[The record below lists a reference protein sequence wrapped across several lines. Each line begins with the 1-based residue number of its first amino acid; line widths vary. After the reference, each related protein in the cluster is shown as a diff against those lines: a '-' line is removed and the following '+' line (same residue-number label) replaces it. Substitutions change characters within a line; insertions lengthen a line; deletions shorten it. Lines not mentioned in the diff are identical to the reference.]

1 MPRWKS
7 LPEDLD
13 PQVKEF
19 ASQLRRLVDRGG
31 LSVAA
36 LADRTGYSRTS
47 WERYLNGRLLAPKGA
62 VVALAEVTDTN
73 PVHLTTMWELAE
85 RAWSRAELRHDRTM
99 EAIRIA
105 QARAALGEFGAPTP
119 GTEGDGTLPDGRQ
132 SNGRPTNGPQGA
144 GPQSKGAQVG
154 GSSKGAPSGGTDANG
169 THAGGSTARGTDV
182 NGTTARGTDANGAE
196 ASGTTMNGAEAK
208 GATANGVE
216 AHGQTRN
223 GKTDNGRTNGG
234 QANGGRANGGKVR
247 VPRWGSA
254 QTPGG
259 LLAGIA
265 GPAGVSPT
273 VPPQPT
279 ASDADAR
286 ERGAGERE
294 GREREARAQG
304 PRATAPASGS
314 RTGAGG
320 DARTAPGA
328 APATGSRAGCAATS
342 VVKPPAGAHGT
353 HGDADNDAVA
363 DLDSDSDS
371 ESVSGSGSG
380 ADSGSAAGPAARPAP
395 KVNSWGVAGYRG
407 PAPMGGKRE
416 SGGAATAPGVE
427 PPQPPAVPAPTPGT
441 TAAAVPA
448 AATAVVPGTGTA
460 ATPGTGTGVPPTA
473 GPAPAPAPAPA
484 PSGMFRRQLAMFFA
498 GMAVTLLV
506 IGVVFYFTGGFGGT
520 RTGGAAASPSPS
532 ATTGPSLPPG
542 VKCAGDGCT
551 GKDAEAM
558 GCSGERGTTDR
569 SVTVGTTLV
578 EVRYSKTCGAAWGR
592 ITQASQ
598 GDEVKVTVGTR
609 TRSDT
614 LATPG
619 DTIAYTPM
627 LPVKD
632 AAQATVCVTLATG
645 QQGCTR

>member
-1 MPRWKS
+1 MPRWKA
-7 LPEDLD
+7 LPEDVD

-19 ASQLRRLVDRGG
+19 ASQLRRLVDRSG
-31 LSVAA
+31 LSIAA

-105 QARAALGEFGAPTP
+105 QARAALGEFGAPAP
-119 GTEGDGTLPDGRQ
+119 GTESNGTLPDGRQ
-132 SNGRPTNGPQGA
+132 SDGPQVDGRQ
-144 GPQSKGAQVG
+144 PKGT
-154 GSSKGAPSGGTDANG
+154 PSGGTYAKGAHASG
-169 THAGGSTARGTDV
+169 TTAIGTDV
-182 NGTTARGTDANGAE
+182 NGAE
-196 ASGTTMNGAEAK
+196 AKRTTVNGAEAK
-208 GATANGVE
+208 RTTVNGTE
-216 AHGQTRN
+216 AHGGETR
-223 GKTDNGRTNGG
+223 NGRTNGG
-234 QANGGRANGGKVR
+234 KGNGGKVR

-254 QTPGG
+254 QAPGA

-286 ERGAGERE
+286 ERGARERE
-294 GREREARAQG
+294 GRAREAREQG
-304 PRATAPASGS
+304 PRAAAPAPGS
-314 RTGAGG
+314 RTGTGG
-320 DARTAPGA
+320 GARTAPEA
-328 APATGSRAGCAATS
+328 APAAGSRAESAAAT
-342 VVKPPAGAHGT
+342 VVKSSGGAHGT
-353 HGDADNDAVA
+353 HGDAGTGAVT
-363 DLDSDSDS
+363 DS
-371 ESVSGSGSG
+371 ESGSVPGSGSG
-380 ADSGSAAGPAARPAP
+380 PVAGPAR

-416 SGGAATAPGVE
+416 SGGAATAPDGE
-427 PPQPPAVPAPTPGT
+427 PPQPPHPAVPGPAPVPAPGPVPVPGSVPTPVPGT
-441 TAAAVPA
+441 APAAVPGAATAAAAPA
-448 AATAVVPGTGTA
+448 PAPGTGVSPA
-460 ATPGTGTGVPPTA
+460 A
-473 GPAPAPAPAPA
+473 GPAPAPAPAPG
-484 PSGMFRRQLAMFFA
+484 GMFRRQLAMFFA
-498 GMAVTLLV
+498 GMAATLLV

-520 RTGGAAASPSPS
+520 RTRGATASPSPS

-542 VKCAGDGCT
+542 VKCAGEGCT

-592 ITQASQ
+592 ITQAEQ

-609 TRSDT
+609 TRTDT